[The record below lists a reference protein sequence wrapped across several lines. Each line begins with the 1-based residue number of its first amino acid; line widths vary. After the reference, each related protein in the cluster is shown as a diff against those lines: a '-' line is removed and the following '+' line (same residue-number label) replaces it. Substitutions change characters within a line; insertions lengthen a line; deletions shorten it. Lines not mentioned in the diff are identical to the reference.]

1 MAKFNKIEDAVAAVR
16 SGNMVV
22 VLDDEERENEGDL
35 VMAAEKITPQ
45 AVNFMAKEGRGLI
58 CVPVDSE
65 IADRLDL
72 APMVMENEE
81 SNKCNFTVSID
92 LKKGTSTGI
101 SASDRS
107 KTILAIANKK
117 SKSGDFH
124 KPGHIFPLRGK
135 KGGVLV
141 RAGHTEAAID
151 LVRMAGFVPVGTI
164 CEIARGED
172 GEMMRRDE
180 LLQFAEKHGLVIITI
195 KDLIAYRRKNEKL
208 IKFVAATVLPT
219 EYGDFDVKIYKSI
232 IDNAEHIALI
242 KGKVKNKKN
251 VLVRVHSECITGE
264 VFRSL
269 KCDCRDQLDAA
280 LKIISEEKTGVLLYM
295 RQEGRGIG
303 LTNKIKA
310 YELQNR
316 GYDTVD
322 ANVKLGLA
330 PDLRDYGI
338 GAQILVDLGL
348 KNISLMTNNPTK
360 VVGLEGYGL
369 NIVKRVPI
377 EIKPTKKNYKYLKTK
392 KDRMGHILK
401 KV

>member
-1 MAKFNKIEDAVAAVR
+1 MLKFNKIEEAIAAIR
-16 SGNMVV
+16 NGKMIV

-35 VMAAEKITPQ
+35 IMAAEKITPE

-58 CVPVDSE
+58 CVPVDSD
-65 IADRLDL
+65 IADRLEF
-72 APMVMENEE
+72 APMVVENEE
-81 SNKCNFTVSID
+81 SNKCNFTITVD

-101 SASDRS
+101 SASDRA
-107 KTILAIANKK
+107 KTILAIANLK
-117 SKSGDFH
+117 SKPEDFH
-124 KPGHIFPLRGK
+124 KPGHIFPIRAR

-141 RAGHTEAAID
+141 RAGHTEAATD
-151 LVRMAGFVPVGTI
+151 LAKMAGFSPAGAI

-180 LLQFAEKHGLVIITI
+180 LMQFAKDHGLVIITI

-208 IKFVAATVLPT
+208 VKFVAKTILPT
-219 EYGDFDVKIYKSI
+219 EYGDFDVRIYKSI
-232 IDNAEHIALI
+232 LDNAEHIVLI
-242 KGKVKNKKN
+242 KGKISGKKN

-264 VFRSL
+264 VFMSL

-280 LKIISEEKTGVLLYM
+280 LKKIAEEKTGVLLYM

-310 YELQNR
+310 YSLQNQ

-338 GAQILVDLGL
+338 GAQILADLGL
-348 KNISLMTNNPTK
+348 KNIHLMTNNPTK
-360 VVGLEGYGL
+360 VVGLEGYGI
-369 NIVKRVPI
+369 NIVKRIPI
-377 EIKPTKKNYKYLKTK
+377 EIKPTKKNYSYLKTK
-392 KDRMGHILK
+392 KDRMGHLLK